1 LEIRAKLSL
10 AVDGFKS
17 GLDSAKKDLQ
27 DFGKDGSKV
36 NSKFA
41 KDLRSSFDNLGPNL
55 KREGRGIRREFDGI
69 SSDLRNRVKTGL
81 ASTWKPLEDGFKKTT
96 AKIGLNSAVIG
107 GFFRNMT
114 KNAAD
119 HTKAIDG
126 YIGKNLAN
134 RLSAG
139 NKAKIADMRN
149 LTDFEKKVSS
159 SNRRLA
165 KEALRAEFGARDN
178 TAGRAAWLAKNPM
191 PVVEQRAKAFVPMS
205 DLAGAA
211 ARKKSEQEYTK
222 WWAGELNKRDQM
234 AFWNSAKT
242 QKALTRNEQ
251 QMWKGLLKQREREE
265 SAAARQRFATQV
277 RLTAAFLP
285 LQIKEWHKERQYR
298 KLFDKAIANDQ
309 QRQKVEFFNSK
320 EFEKSMASTRYAL
333 YDIGAR
339 FIAFGTGVATVFGE
353 VIKASANFESSF
365 TSVERT
371 TGMVLGRSGG
381 HAEALRQQLIDLST
395 TMPVSFEQITRVATL
410 GAQMGIAAESVD
422 EFAVTVS
429 KFSAITGISVDMVAQ
444 QFGRLGQLLN
454 VNANQFE
461 NLSSAIAYTGV
472 NSVATDAEIL
482 NMSESIAAAG
492 MQAGFSADEVIG
504 LSAALASLKVR
515 PEEARGVLARLFR
528 EMDVQIS
535 QAGVGLDDLSKVL
548 GVTSDDAAALW
559 KQDPSGFFNK
569 FLEGA
574 QATGKLNETLVAL
587 GITNTREMNVIQR
600 LSQNTGLLASTMAD
614 AEKQYLLGTYSSE
627 AYGLVVDDLNS
638 KLTMFQ
644 NSLQAMQVAFGDVM
658 SGGLK
663 IVVDALTGL
672 VKMFTALP
680 TGIKVVISLVAAFAA
695 IAAVLFG
702 GLALGIAGLLAMK
715 LALNNLSGAGVQ
727 ATISFGTFRALLAS
741 MAPTTGAAAAGFKLL
756 GLSATTASG
765 GVRTLG
771 MSMKALMVT
780 TGIGAVILGLSM
792 ALDAFGQSSDS
803 VQDSA
808 LAAGNAMMEAGG
820 GAEVFARALQADQ
833 AAIENGAVALGEL
846 TLAYSET
853 SAARIEAENQ
863 ALAVGRA
870 GEVLVNST
878 NKELSATGK
887 LADGLELLTAVNDSY
902 NDSIEKTTGLT
913 DSVTMGMG
921 ANTAAVYL
929 DALSKYKGP
938 EGNDKTF
945 LEEFLR
951 KDDTRLRE
959 LAESL
964 GFDFSEF
971 VTAAIE
977 SEGGATAYIEGLEDK
992 LNSLNVGYKPVG
1004 MTAEETER
1012 LAAAT
1017 RAFTDAG
1024 DQLPKELDAY
1034 FFRAAD
1040 GLDGFRVS
1048 AEMSEAVI
1056 QANSQALQDMGYKAE
1071 VADGLVGGLS
1081 EALKGYMDA
1090 AFSGEAANNTM
1101 ADSFETF
1108 VDGIL
1113 DVSDGLSGARADTTN
1128 WISYMNSAREAAV
1141 ANGEGFTGSVTR
1153 IVTGIQALADAGK
1166 DIKKPFE
1173 DMRKYLVNA
1182 AKGEG
1187 FAELGA
1193 KIANAT
1199 DPSQLSGIIQ
1209 GFIDLQDSTTE
1220 AGKKAIAY
1228 GVALQG
1234 ALSVNPELLKI
1245 LMAAFDGVAKSTGK
1259 AQTALERLQALLEKI
1274 FKTMTNKIALEA
1286 SLDSLSQSLIDGAY
1300 SFSVYTDA
1308 GRSNLNGLR
1317 DVIDNLAVSS
1327 DGNLQVMANSLASLR
1342 KAMLDAGVSSTA
1354 AMNIIDMAL
1363 KATGKKGKTN
1373 ANEIKKL
1380 FNGITSA
1387 INDQSKKT
1395 KKSLKDWV
1403 SDIQSVLSEAFQNR
1417 YASTEALDNITSSW
1431 NSMGDAARDA
1441 AEGITEAANS
1451 IARLKADRNILEY
1464 QLKVAVRYGD
1474 TLRADA
1480 IRAQIA
1486 EKDQGLTEAA
1496 NKQNDYY
1503 QSIDKTISGN
1513 TNSAIKNREQLRNL
1527 VQQYNEY
1534 LLSLARTG
1542 MSNDD
1547 LKKKA
1552 VELSKQ
1558 FLTQGKNMGFAE
1570 KDLLSYT
1577 SAFQDDF
1584 TTVINNLPRDVTL
1597 TLAST
1602 DPVITA
1608 IADFVTKANS
1618 ELAKITVIGVDGKV
1632 YTGTD
1637 SGASSAPAPAPT
1649 PVDTKVKPTAAQ
1661 IKEYRKDKTELAAY
1675 KKRSQTTAVKK
1686 FIAAR
1691 TAEIKAFETKFGKG
1705 YKDGGMVFGPGTST
1719 SDSIPAMLSRGEF
1732 VIQASAV
1739 NKYGPDFLNALNQMR
1754 VSMPASTAVSSAG
1767 GSSSSVVY
1775 LSPEDRQ
1782 LLRQAIDRPVA
1793 LYTENTKI
1801 AQSANA
1807 GNVILAQ
1814 RGSK

>member
-1 LEIRAKLSL
+1 
-10 AVDGFKS
+10 
-17 GLDSAKKDLQ
+17 
-27 DFGKDGSKV
+27 
-36 NSKFA
+36 
-41 KDLRSSFDNLGPNL
+41 
-55 KREGRGIRREFDGI
+55 
-69 SSDLRNRVKTGL
+69 
-81 ASTWKPLEDGFKKTT
+81 
-96 AKIGLNSAVIG
+96 
-107 GFFRNMT
+107 
-114 KNAAD
+114 
-119 HTKAIDG
+119 
-126 YIGKNLAN
+126 
-134 RLSAG
+134 
-139 NKAKIADMRN
+139 
-149 LTDFEKKVSS
+149 
-159 SNRRLA
+159 
-165 KEALRAEFGARDN
+165 
-178 TAGRAAWLAKNPM
+178 
-191 PVVEQRAKAFVPMS
+191 
-205 DLAGAA
+205 
-211 ARKKSEQEYTK
+211 
-222 WWAGELNKRDQM
+222 
-234 AFWNSAKT
+234 
-242 QKALTRNEQ
+242 
-251 QMWKGLLKQREREE
+251 
-265 SAAARQRFATQV
+265 
-277 RLTAAFLP
+277 
-285 LQIKEWHKERQYR
+285 
-298 KLFDKAIANDQ
+298 
-309 QRQKVEFFNSK
+309 
-320 EFEKSMASTRYAL
+320 
-333 YDIGAR
+333 
-339 FIAFGTGVATVFGE
+339 
-353 VIKASANFESSF
+353 
-365 TSVERT
+365 
-371 TGMVLGRSGG
+371 
-381 HAEALRQQLIDLST
+381 
-395 TMPVSFEQITRVATL
+395 
-410 GAQMGIAAESVD
+410 MGIAAESVD

-429 KFSAITGISVDMVAQ
+429 KFSAITGISVDTVAQ

-472 NSVATDAEIL
+472 NSVATDTEIL

-808 LAAGNAMMEAGG
+808 LAAGNAMMDAGG
-820 GAEVFARALQADQ
+820 GAEVFAKALQADQ

-913 DSVTMGMG
+913 DSVTVGMG

-938 EGNDKTF
+938 EGTDKTF
-945 LEEFLR
+945 LEQYLAP
-951 KDDTRLRE
+951 DNARLRN

-964 GFDFSEF
+964 GFNYATF
-971 VTAAIE
+971 VTEAIKG
-977 SEGGATAYIEGLEDK
+977 EGGATAYIEDLQSKIENLRG
-992 LNSLNVGYKPVG
+992 LNVTPAG
-1004 MTAEETER
+1004 MTAAEI
-1012 LAAAT
+1012 AALDSAMK
-1017 RAFTDAG
+1017 AFTKSG
-1024 DQLPKELDAY
+1024 DDLPLLPDY
-1034 FFRAAD
+1034 FNKAAI
-1040 GLDGFRVS
+1040 GLDSFRVS

-1056 QANSQALQDMGYKAE
+1056 QANSRALQDMGYSAE

-1090 AFSGEAANNTM
+1090 AFSGEAANNAV

-1108 VDGIL
+1108 ADGIS
-1113 DVSDGLSGARADTTN
+1113 DVSDGLSGARQDSAN
-1128 WISYMNSAREAAV
+1128 WVSYMNAAREAAV
-1141 ANGEGFTGSVTR
+1141 ANGEGFAGSVTR
-1153 IVTGIQALADAGK
+1153 ILTGIQALADAGK
-1166 DIKKPFE
+1166 DTKKPFE

-1187 FAELGA
+1187 FSDLGA
-1193 KIANAT
+1193 KIATAT
-1199 DPSQLSGIIQ
+1199 EPSQLNGIIQ
-1209 GFIDLQDSTTE
+1209 SFIDLQDKTKE
-1220 AGKKAIAY
+1220 AGRKAIAY
-1228 GVALQG
+1228 GIALQG
-1234 ALSVNPELLKI
+1234 ALSVNPELLKT

-1259 AQTALERLQALLEKI
+1259 AQTALERLQALLEKV
-1274 FKTMTNKIALEA
+1274 FKSMSNKIALES

-1300 SFSVYTDA
+1300 SFSVYTEA

-1317 DVIDNLAVSS
+1317 DVIDSLAVSS

-1354 AMNIIDMAL
+1354 ALNMIDIAL

-1373 ANEIKKL
+1373 ANDIKRL

-1431 NSMGDAARDA
+1431 NNMGDAARDA

-1558 FLTQGKNMGFAE
+1558 FLTQGKSMGFAE

-1577 SAFQDDF
+1577 SAFQNDF
-1584 TTVINNLPRDVTL
+1584 TTVINNLPREVTL
-1597 TLAST
+1597 SLAST

-1618 ELAKITVIGVDGKV
+1618 ELAKITVIGIDGKV

-1649 PVDTKVKPTAAQ
+1649 PVDNKVKPTAAQ

>member
-1 LEIRAKLSL
+1 MEIRAKLSL

-36 NSKFA
+36 NSKFS

-69 SSDLRNRVKTGL
+69 SSDLKNRVKTGL
-81 ASTWKPLEDGFKKTT
+81 ANTWKPLEEGFKKTT

-119 HTKAIDG
+119 HTKAVDG

-178 TAGRAAWLAKNPM
+178 TAGRATWLAKNPM

-265 SAAARQRFATQV
+265 SAAARQRFATQI

-285 LQIKEWHKERQYR
+285 LQIKEWNKERQYR

-353 VIKASANFESSF
+353 VIKAAANFESSF

-381 HAEALRQQLIDLST
+381 HAEALRQHLINLST
-395 TMPVSFEQITRVATL
+395 TMPVSFEQIARVATL

-422 EFAVTVS
+422 DFAVTVS

-461 NLSSAIAYTGV
+461 NLSSSIAYTGV

-492 MQAGFSADEVIG
+492 MQAGFSAHEVVG

-548 GVTSDDAAALW
+548 GVTSEDAAALW
-559 KQDPSGFFNK
+559 KQDPSNFFTK
-569 FLEGA
+569 FLDGA

-663 IVVDALTGL
+663 IVIDGLTGL
-672 VKMFTALP
+672 VKMFTAMP
-680 TGIKVVISLVAAFAA
+680 TGLKVVISLVAAFAA
-695 IAAVLFG
+695 ITAVLFG

-715 LALNNLSGAGVQ
+715 LALDNLSGAGVQ
-727 ATISFGTFRALLAS
+727 ATISFSTFRALLTS
-741 MAPTTGAAAAGFKLL
+741 MAPTTGLAAASFRLL

-780 TGIGAVILGLSM
+780 TGIGAVIVGLSM

-820 GAEVFARALQADQ
+820 GAEVFAKALQADQ
-833 AAIENGAVALGEL
+833 VAIENGAVALGEL
-846 TLAYSET
+846 TLAYTDT

-870 GEVLVNST
+870 GEALVTSV
-878 NKELSATGK
+878 NKELNATGN
-887 LADGLELLTAVNDSY
+887 LADGLKLLTAVNNSY
-902 NDSIEKTTGLT
+902 NDSIQKTEGLT
-913 DSVTMGMG
+913 DAVTMGMG

-938 EGNDKTF
+938 EGTDKTF
-945 LEEFLR
+945 LEEYLAPDNAR
-951 KDDTRLRE
+951 VRE

-964 GFDFSEF
+964 GFNYATF
-971 VTAAIE
+971 VTEAMKG
-977 SEGGATAYIEGLEDK
+977 EGGATAYIEGLQDK
-992 LNSLNVGYKPVG
+992 LNSLRLGYKPAG
-1004 MTAEETER
+1004 MTAEEIQR
-1012 LAAAT
+1012 LTAAT
-1017 RAFTDAG
+1017 AAFRDVG
-1024 DQLPKELDAY
+1024 DDLPKDFGGY
-1034 FFRAAD
+1034 FMRGAT

-1090 AFSGEAANNTM
+1090 AFSGEAANNAA
-1101 ADSFETF
+1101 ADSFGTF
-1108 VDGIL
+1108 ADGIS
-1113 DVSDGLSGARADTTN
+1113 DVSDGLSGARQDVAN
-1128 WISYMNSAREAAV
+1128 WVAYMNAAREAAIQ
-1141 ANGEGFTGSVTR
+1141 NGEGFAGTVKR
-1153 IVTGIQALADAGK
+1153 IYTGIQVIKESGK
-1166 DIKKPFE
+1166 DITKPFE
-1173 DMRKYLVNA
+1173 DFKTFLATA
-1182 AKGEG
+1182 AKSEG
-1187 FAELGA
+1187 FSDLAEKIKVA
-1193 KIANAT
+1193 KTPDALRDII
-1199 DPSQLSGIIQ
+1199 SQWIGV
-1209 GFIDLQDSTTE
+1209 QDSATE
-1220 AGKKAIAY
+1220 AGKAAIAY
-1228 GVALQG
+1228 GVALRG
-1234 ALSVNPELLKI
+1234 ALETDPTLFNTLLD
-1245 LMAAFDGVAKSTGK
+1245 AFNKVADTAGRVV
-1259 AQTALERLQALLEKI
+1259 TALERLQEKIEKI
-1274 FKTMTNKIALEA
+1274 FKGTTNRIALES

-1308 GRSNLNGLR
+1308 GRSNLNNLR
-1317 DVIDNLAVSS
+1317 DVIDNLAISS
-1327 DGNLQVMANSLASLR
+1327 DGNLQTMANSLASLR
-1342 KAMLDAGVSSTA
+1342 KAMTNAGITSSAALGMIDA
-1354 AMNIIDMAL
+1354 AL

-1373 ANEIKKL
+1373 ANDIKRL

-1431 NSMGDAARDA
+1431 NNMGDAARDA

-1480 IRAQIA
+1480 IRAQIV

-1496 NKQNDYY
+1496 NKQNDYF
-1503 QSIDKTISGN
+1503 QVLNKGLVGN
-1513 TNSAIKNREQLRNL
+1513 TDAAIKNREQVRNL
-1527 VQQYNEY
+1527 VQQYSDY

-1558 FLTQGKNMGFAE
+1558 FLAQGKNMGFAE

-1608 IADFVTKANS
+1608 IADFVTKANA
-1618 ELAKITVIGVDGKV
+1618 ELSKITVIGIDGKV

-1637 SGASSAPAPAPT
+1637 SGASSAPAPVPT
-1649 PVDTKVKPTAAQ
+1649 PVDTKLKPTAAQ
-1661 IKEYRKDKTELAAY
+1661 IKEYRKDKTELAAH
-1675 KKRSQTTAVKK
+1675 KRKSQTAAVKRLV
-1686 FIAAR
+1686 AAR
-1691 TAEIKAFETKFGKG
+1691 TAEIKAFEAKFGKG
-1705 YKDGGMVFGPGTST
+1705 YKDGGMVLGPGTST

-1732 VIQASAV
+1732 VVQASAV

-1754 VSMPASTAVSSAG
+1754 VSMPASAAVSSAG